1 MEQTAKVILYVERR
15 NSTAVSYEQLI
26 TLRENV
32 LEGPACIVPFIDKL
46 LEHSGIGVLR
56 DEAHPQH
63 LDSLPRNF
71 FHDGRIVQKPPAT
84 EWQQVVEL
92 ARVNAKL
99 VLIFPA
105 EHTNKKPVFG
115 KIPAKICKRC

>member
-32 LEGPACIVPFIDKL
+32 LEGPACIVPFIYKL
-46 LEHSGIGVLR
+46 LEYSGIGVLR

-71 FHDGRIVQKPPAT
+71 LHNGRIIEKPPAT

-92 ARVNAKL
+92 ARINAKL

-105 EHTNKKPVFG
+105 EHTNKESVFG
-115 KIPAKICKRC
+115 KFPAKIFKSC